1 MPSNFYKY
9 FETFVIANFCCISFF
24 HLAAQTPTLDSLKK
38 ILPSLQGI
46 ARIDC
51 LNELGAELSD
61 RYWSRSKY
69 QQTDSALMF
78 TLQALNE
85 SKQINYTKGIGR
97 AWQNLGYVEEEHGNL
112 KSAEEYTRKA
122 LHVLQKENMDAQY
135 HRCHVFL
142 GWILN
147 NRGFLAKSIQIFRQ
161 ELPYYEAIK
170 DSTHVAAI
178 SRMTARA
185 YDAMGNSGEAFNYF
199 QKDFAIQKNSVDS
212 WGKRSSATLK
222 AAVYLAAGDT
232 LNAALYYKQAAI
244 ASVDQH
250 VIVEAYHSNMAIA
263 YRLLKKYDTALLEM
277 RKSIRIIRSS
287 TKDSLY
293 RKVALMTSYNTLA
306 DLFISLKKYDS
317 ALMYG
322 RKAMLFFKAGDYI
335 MNLMPALKTI
345 AAAYYALNKNNS
357 ALYYAN
363 QLLAYSRRSDARRFE
378 RDGYNLLS
386 QAYAAQHKTNLAGNY
401 NLKYILLNDSLG
413 NNKYISQAAAWKAI
427 NDININ
433 EANYKNQLNINEA
446 RIKYINHEKKIQ
458 LYVFIATISV
468 ISLLTV
474 LMIRNTRL
482 KRKQDQLQL
491 MMTEANIA
499 LEKQKREQEVSQLSQ
514 QKTALELQALRAQMN
529 PHFIFNCL
537 NSINRFIINNDVKEA
552 ADYLTKFAKLIRI
565 VLEQSGKS
573 FVPLEDELKCLQLYM
588 DLEALRFE
596 PPFQYKINCNGTDI
610 SSVMIPTLLIQ
621 PFVENA
627 IWHGLQGINK
637 TGKINIDIHVDDK
650 ILHCKICDNGV
661 GRTASV
667 LKEKSPGKKSLG
679 MNITQHRLQL
689 FDSAE
694 YANSAIEIFDLT
706 DDEGL
711 CGGTCVHIKIPVK
724 EI

>member
-1 MPSNFYKY
+1 MFS
-9 FETFVIANFCCISFF
+9 
-24 HLAAQTPTLDSLKK
+24 QTPTLDSL
-38 ILPSLQGI
+38 IRALPFLKDT
-46 ARIDC
+46 ARVDC
-51 LNELGAELSD
+51 LNELGSELSD

-78 TLQALNE
+78 TLQAFNE
-85 SKQINYTKGIGR
+85 SKQINYIKGIGR

-122 LHVLQKENMDAQY
+122 LHVLQKENIDAQY

-277 RKSIRIIRSS
+277 RKSISIIQSS

-322 RKAMLFFKAGDYI
+322 RKAMLFFKTGDYI

-357 ALYYAN
+357 ALYYTN

-386 QAYAAQHKTNLAGNY
+386 QVYAAQHKTILAGNY
-401 NLKYILLNDSLG
+401 NLKYILLNDSLE

-446 RIKYINHEKKIQ
+446 RIIYINDEKKIQ

-537 NSINRFIINNDVKEA
+537 NSINRFIINNDAAKA

-573 FVPLEDELKCLQLYM
+573 FVPLEDELKCLQLYI

-596 PPFQYKINCNGTDI
+596 TPFQYEINCNNIDI

-627 IWHGLQGINK
+627 IWHGLQGIDK
-637 TGKINIDIHVDDK
+637 TGKINIAIHVDDK

-661 GRTASV
+661 GRTAGA
-667 LKEKSPGKKSLG
+667 LKDKSPGKKSLG

-706 DDEGL
+706 DDKGL
-711 CGGTCVHIKIPVK
+711 GSGTCVQIKIPVK